1 MRDAVSLIGIN
12 LQIKE
17 MNYKI
22 KKIFFIPDNPK
33 VLYVGLIKPD
43 NVIVNYRLDD
53 LLPYLIEQIK
63 L

>member
-1 MRDAVSLIGIN
+1 MRDAVSLIGIK

-17 MNYKI
+17 MNYEI
-22 KKIFFIPDNPK
+22 KEVFFIPDNPTI
-33 VLYVGLIKPD
+33 LYLGLRKPD
-43 NVIVNYRLDD
+43 NVTVNYRLDD